1 MSRRGKG
8 NNRSGVP
15 RRSFKRLPR
24 KTTILIVC
32 EGKETERN
40 YFDGLKREDA
50 VRQRFAVT
58 VKRGKGGSPLAVADR
73 AIKLKK
79 QAGNKYDEVWCVMD
93 VESSNNMTALK
104 KASARLERKK
114 IRLCLSNP
122 TFEVWLLAHFEK
134 TATAFP
140 NCDAVISR
148 LNWHWQQHFGEKYDK
163 ADRNIYSRLAPLTN
177 NAIQNARRVLQTHHA
192 SRPCVLDCNSSTE
205 VHLLVSRLCGVRADP
220 V

>member
-40 YFDGLKREDA
+40 YFDGLKRQDA

-58 VKRGKGGSPLAVADR
+58 VKRGKGGSPLAVAQF
-73 AIKLKK
+73 AVK
-79 QAGNKYDEVWCVMD
+79 QKNQSVADYDEVWCVMD
-93 VESSNNMTALK
+93 VEGPDRRDELR
-104 KASARLERKK
+104 KAIECLEAND
-114 IRLCLSNP
+114 IRPCLSNP
-122 TFEVWLLAHFEK
+122 AFEVWLLAHFEK
-134 TATAFP
+134 TATTFA
-140 NCDAVISR
+140 NCHAVISR
-148 LNWHWQQHFGEKYDK
+148 LNSHWEQHFGEKYDK
-163 ADRNIYSRLAPLTN
+163 ADRNIYSRLAPRTN
-177 NAIQNARRVLQTHHA
+177 NAIENARWVLQTHHA

-205 VHLLVSRLCGVRADP
+205 VYILVSRLCGVRADP